1 MRLKKELVE
10 AREKF
15 VKALYAEHP
24 EFSVDSINAGLKEK
38 YGMIMAPK
46 RILELKLVP
55 TNPCLDVDVSKV
67 GGKFEALVEKAG
79 PLPQTAMIT
88 DAHFYNPRVCF
99 LPLSKNLP
107 ISKEKLNI
115 VLEDTDGNQKIHEG

>member
-15 VKALYAEHP
+15 VKNLYAETP
-24 EFSVDSINAGLKEK
+24 ELSVDTINAHLKAE

-46 RILELKLVP
+46 RILELKELPPEVSEAP
-55 TNPCLDVDVSKV
+55 TVVIAPTPMS
-67 GGKFEALVEKAG
+67 
-79 PLPQTAMIT
+79 

-115 VLEDTDGNQKIHEG
+115 VLEDNDGNQKIHEG